1 MDQASRAVRLV
12 DRGQFK
18 SIRQVSKATGVA
30 RSTVQDR
37 HAGRQPRGQEDVKH
51 ARLTRY
57 QEEIL
62 AKYIQNT
69 QLQYAPVNRQQLHV
83 VAEMLAQL
91 NEPNARL
98 GKNWLSRF
106 LDRHPDLKTARN
118 RGLDS
123 KRITA
128 AIPSQ
133 IEGWFAHVDDVVRR
147 FNIHPQDRWNM
158 DEIGYQLSHSQNEL
172 VVFDRR
178 TGAPLSLASGSTGWC
193 SVLESISAI
202 GDTMKPL
209 VIHRG
214 TAPDKPLDRWFPASS
229 ECPHWRWGFT
239 EKGWTNNE
247 HAIEWLKEVFIP
259 QSRRGRDPDDAS
271 YWRLLIVDGHGS
283 HTQGEFIF
291 ECLMNQVLVVYLLP
305 HTSHLS
311 QPCDLGPF
319 GHLKSYYSKNLKSF
333 ITLGDTQITRA
344 RFNVLY
350 HRTRQE
356 GLTAQYILAGW
367 RRSGLYPLDARK
379 VLDKPEVARYRATT
393 PDLAPPQSHLTLT
406 PQDDYE
412 YERIQETL
420 NSKLTRSGRRLQ
432 KQLSHAYFRESSA
445 RKLLSFE
452 VSKARKRTLE
462 DEVQETTKRL
472 RKQDDKRTWDT
483 TEIFKARG
491 YTAEETA
498 GYIDVLPN
506 RALIYNV
513 EEEPNA

>member
-12 DRGQFK
+12 DRGQFR
-18 SIRQVSKATGVA
+18 SVRQVSRATDVA
-30 RSTVQDR
+30 RSTIQDR
-37 HAGRQPRGQEDVKH
+37 RAGRQPRGQEEVKH

-57 QEEIL
+57 QEEVL

-69 QLQYAPVNRQQLHV
+69 QLQYAPVNRAQLHV

-128 AIPSQ
+128 ASPSQ
-133 IEGWFAHVDDVVRR
+133 IEGWFAHVDDVVQR

-193 SVLESISAI
+193 SVLESISAA

-214 TAPDKPLDRWFPASS
+214 TAPDKPLDRWFPPSQ

-239 EKGWTNNE
+239 AKGWTNDE

-271 YWRLLIVDGHGS
+271 YWRLLIIDGHGS
-283 HTQGEFIF
+283 HIRGEFIF
-291 ECLMNQVLVVYLLP
+291 ECLINQVLVVYLLP
-305 HTSHLS
+305 HTSHLT

-319 GHLKSYYSKNLKSF
+319 AHLKSYYSKTSNL
-333 ITLGDTQITRA
+333 
-344 RFNVLY
+344 
-350 HRTRQE
+350 
-356 GLTAQYILAGW
+356 
-367 RRSGLYPLDARK
+367 
-379 VLDKPEVARYRATT
+379 
-393 PDLAPPQSHLTLT
+393 
-406 PQDDYE
+406 
-412 YERIQETL
+412 
-420 NSKLTRSGRRLQ
+420 
-432 KQLSHAYFRESSA
+432 LSH
-445 RKLLSFE
+445 
-452 VSKARKRTLE
+452 
-462 DEVQETTKRL
+462 
-472 RKQDDKRTWDT
+472 
-483 TEIFKARG
+483 
-491 YTAEETA
+491 
-498 GYIDVLPN
+498 
-506 RALIYNV
+506 
-513 EEEPNA
+513 